1 MATVIE
7 IDWFNTYLLKKCVDD
22 TMQAD
27 LEVPITVPNSTIVPG
42 GLITPTYGFPL
53 TPGIAYPGE
62 LSNSD
67 LNWYVEES
75 RIRGGYNNTVT
86 DKGVKAYINEP
97 EPQQQ
102 HRFNSLIYS
111 GIYNSRTGVNDTNVF
126 SVADD
131 LVRSA
136 DPQNGTIQKIYA
148 EDTNLIVFQEDK
160 VSRALIDKDTIYT
173 TEGGTQTQAGQRILG
188 QIVPYKGEYG
198 ISTNPES
205 FAVYGYRK
213 YFADKD
219 RNSIMRLSNDGLT
232 EISAYGMTDYFRD
245 QLALMSVDT
254 KNYVVEAGLKV
265 TTVAANVIINVSNS
279 SKSSSFEISS
289 ITPGMIASFCPDIT
303 VANAS
308 FTNLQGYVSQVLP
321 LKNPAGVTVGSIVYM
336 SQPLGVVVVGNSG
349 GIFRFSYPYSPKI
362 IGGWDIHNKNYVISM
377 QDTPTQIDNYDKTT
391 YRTLTFDEGIKGWV
405 SFKTFKPTFINSL
418 KNNFYSF
425 TNTDLYEHYDETTLN
440 NRGLYYDV
448 REPSNVTFVFNP
460 QPSTVKVFKTID
472 YEGSNG
478 WEITQF
484 VSSFTE
490 PNFNLTNSTYS
501 NDQDTTSIVYS
512 YDEGLYTDS
521 VTGQP
526 QRAGFSRKEDRYVA
540 NLVNNSTVTPGEI
553 RFGADMT
560 GIKGFFA
567 TVTIETDNSTQ
578 LGGTKELWATGSEYI
593 SSST

>member
-22 TMQAD
+22 NFSAD
-27 LEVPITVPNSTIVPG
+27 LTTPQSLPNQTNVPG
-42 GLITPTYGFPL
+42 GMLAPADGYPL
-53 TPGIAYPGE
+53 APGVAYPGTIT
-62 LSNSD
+62 NSD
-67 LNWYVEES
+67 FNYYVEES
-75 RIRGGYNNTVT
+75 RIRGGYNNKAT

-97 EPQQQ
+97 QPQQQ

-111 GIYNSRTGVNDTNVF
+111 GVYNSRTGVNDTNVF
-126 SVADD
+126 SVAED

-136 DPQNGTIQKIYA
+136 DPQNGSIQRIYA

-198 ISTNPES
+198 ISKNPES

-219 RNSIMRLSNDGLT
+219 RNAIMRLSNDGLT

-245 QLALMSVDT
+245 QLALMSSE
-254 KNYVVEAGLKV
+254 NRNFVVEGSLKTN
-265 TTVAANVIINVSNS
+265 TTAANVTIGIANATLT
-279 SKSSSFEISS
+279 SSFESTS
-289 ITPGMIASFCPDIT
+289 ITPGMIVSFCPDIT
-303 VANAS
+303 VANPV
-308 FTNLQGYVSQVLP
+308 FQNLPGYITQVKTNST
-321 LKNPAGVTVGSIVYM
+321 GVQTTVYM
-336 SQPLGVVVVGNSG
+336 SSPLGVSQASG
-349 GIFRFSYPYSPKI
+349 ANVKFRFSYPYRTRV
-362 IGGWDIHNKNYVISM
+362 IGGWDIHNKNYLVSM
-377 QDTPTQIDNYDKTT
+377 QDTPTQIDKYNKNT
-391 YRTLTFDEGIKGWV
+391 YRTLTFDESIKGWV
-405 SFKTFKPTFINSL
+405 SFKTFKPAMMNSL

-425 TNTDLYEHYDETTLN
+425 TNADLYEHYDETTLN

-460 QPSTVKVFKTID
+460 SPSTVKVFKTID

-478 WEITQF
+478 WEVTSF

-490 PNFNLTNSTYS
+490 PNLNVTTGSYS
-501 NDQDTTSIVYS
+501 NDQDTSSFIYS
-512 YDEGLYTDS
+512 YDQGLYTNS

-526 QRAGFSRKEDRYVA
+526 QRAGFDRKEDRYVA
-540 NLVNNSTVTPGEI
+540 NIVNSSTITPGEI

-560 GIKGFFA
+560 GIKGYFA
-567 TVTIETDNSTQ
+567 TVTIETDSSTE
-578 LGGTKELWATGSEYI
+578 LGGIKELWATGSEYI
-593 SSST
+593 ISST

>member
-7 IDWFNTYLLKKCVDD
+7 IDWFNTYLLKKGVDD
-22 TMQAD
+22 NFASD
-27 LEVPITVPNSTIVPG
+27 LTTPQSLPSSTGAPG
-42 GLITPTYGFPL
+42 GMLIPADGYPL
-53 TPGIAYPGE
+53 APGIAYPGTIT
-62 LSNSD
+62 NSD
-67 LNWYVEES
+67 FNYYVEES
-75 RIRGGYNNTVT
+75 RIRGGYNNKAT

-97 EPQQQ
+97 QPQQQ

-111 GIYNSRTGVNDTNVF
+111 GVYNSRTGVNDTNVF
-126 SVADD
+126 SVAED

-136 DPQNGTIQKIYA
+136 DPQNGSIQRIYA

-198 ISTNPES
+198 ISKNPES

-219 RNSIMRLSNDGLT
+219 RNAIMRLSNDGLT

-245 QLALMSVDT
+245 QLALMSSE
-254 KNYVVEAGLKV
+254 NRNFVVEGSLKQA
-265 TTVAANVIINVSNS
+265 TVAANVTIVISIATLT
-279 SKSSSFEISS
+279 SSFESIS
-289 ITPGMIASFCPDIT
+289 ITPGMIVTFCPDIT
-303 VANAS
+303 VANPV
-308 FTNLQGYVSQVLP
+308 FQNLPGYVTQV
-321 LKNPAGVTVGSIVYM
+321 IVPSGQTLATNIYM
-336 SQPLGVVVVGNSG
+336 SQPLGVSQASG
-349 GIFRFSYPYSPKI
+349 QNVKFRFSYPYRTRVV
-362 IGGWDIHNKNYVISM
+362 GGWDIHNKNYLVSM
-377 QDTPTQIDNYDKTT
+377 QDTPTQVDKYNKNT
-391 YRTLTFDEGIKGWV
+391 YKTLTFDESIKGWV
-405 SFKTFKPTFINSL
+405 SFKTFKPATMDSL

-425 TNTDLYEHYDETTLN
+425 TNADLYEHYDETTLN

-460 QPSTVKVFKTID
+460 SPSTIKVFKTID

-478 WEITQF
+478 WEVTSF

-490 PNFNLTNSTYS
+490 PNLNINTGLYS
-501 NDQDTTSIVYS
+501 NDQDTSSFIYS

-526 QRAGFSRKEDRYVA
+526 QRAGFDRKEDRYVA
-540 NLVNNSTVTPGEI
+540 NIVNSSTVTPGEI
-553 RFGADMT
+553 RFGSDMT
-560 GIKGFFA
+560 GIKGYFA
-567 TVTIETDNSTQ
+567 TVTVETDNSTE
-578 LGGTKELWATGSEYI
+578 LGGVKELWATGSEYI
-593 SSST
+593 ISST